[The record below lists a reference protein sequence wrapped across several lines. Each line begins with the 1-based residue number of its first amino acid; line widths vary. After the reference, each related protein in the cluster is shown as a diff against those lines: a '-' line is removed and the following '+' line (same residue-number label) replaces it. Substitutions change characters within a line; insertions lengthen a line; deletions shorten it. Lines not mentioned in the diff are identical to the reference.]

1 MQPSTVFQKAAT
13 WPIFSAKSLSSWE
26 QMRRDRKLPAEKAWM
41 PPRRRLIVC
50 WAILHDQYLVR
61 IAPEHFTEYHEP
73 LWGIENPRLLA
84 TALAFG
90 ASIGPGL
97 ILGIVCA
104 VAGRR
109 GSAKKVSPRFILL
122 GAVVVVCSVELVAS
136 GSGFW
141 VFRTNRTFYPESW
154 FPDETL
160 PIRIT
165 QTIQITSYLASAVF
179 STFLVFAI
187 LRRRRM
193 ASSSREES

>member
-1 MQPSTVFQKAAT
+1 MNIYSIQL
-13 WPIFSAKSLSSWE
+13 IE
-26 QMRRDRKLPAEKAWM
+26 E
-41 PPRRRLIVC
+41 PRAVTYRIVLGVTLVIVS

-73 LWGIENPRLLA
+73 LWGIENPPLLA
-84 TALAFG
+84 VALAFG

-97 ILGIVCA
+97 ILGIACA
-104 VAGRR
+104 IAGRR

-122 GAVVVVCSVELVAS
+122 GAVVVVCSVELIAS
-136 GSGFW
+136 LSGFW
-141 VFRTNRTFYPESW
+141 VFRTNRTFYPEGW

-160 PIRIT
+160 PIKIT

-187 LRRRRM
+187 IRRRRTG
-193 ASSSREES
+193 SSSHRGEY

>member
-1 MQPSTVFQKAAT
+1 MQLIDDPRPVTYRIVLGVT
-13 WPIFSAKSLSSWE
+13 WV
-26 QMRRDRKLPAEKAWM
+26 
-41 PPRRRLIVC
+41 IVC

-104 VAGRR
+104 IAGRR
-109 GSAKKVSPRFILL
+109 GSANKVSPRFILF
-122 GAVVVVCSVELVAS
+122 GAFAVVCSVELVAS

-141 VFRTNRTFYPESW
+141 VIRTNSTFYPESW

>member
-1 MQPSTVFQKAAT
+1 MQL
-13 WPIFSAKSLSSWE
+13 IDE
-26 QMRRDRKLPAEKAWM
+26 
-41 PPRRRLIVC
+41 PRPVTYRIVLGVTLVIVC

-73 LWGIENPRLLA
+73 LWGIENPALLA
-84 TALAFG
+84 AVLAFG

-104 VAGRR
+104 IAGRR
-109 GSAKKVSPRFILL
+109 GSANKVSPRFILL
-122 GAVVVVCSVELVAS
+122 GAVAVVCSVELVAS

-165 QTIQITSYLASAVF
+165 QTIQITTYLASAVF

-193 ASSSREES
+193 ASPSHLES